1 MQFIPPNKRRPRR
14 QTALDYAPGEQK
26 ASRAVKAEKIEL
38 ILRKRIA
45 LPGASVLDVG
55 TGAGIIAEHF
65 HGLVG
70 TKGYVAAI
78 DVVRRLNTK
87 VPIDFRLVSEV
98 ELPFPAEYFDIVI
111 YNHVLEHVGDRQDQ
125 TEHLREIRRVLKEFG
140 IIYLAVPNRWAPV
153 EPHYHLPLLSWLPQR
168 LRSPYVRLT
177 NRGQV
182 YGCNPL
188 SKSDLLKVLKSAQLS
203 GTDVTLEALRV
214 ISIQGYWP
222 RPASAVLSCIPDVVL
237 HRILHFSPTLVFL
250 VKKMQ
255 KGD

>member
-1 MQFIPPNKRRPRR
+1 MQFIPPNKRKPRR

-26 ASRAVKAEKIEL
+26 APRAVKAEKIEL

-70 TKGYVAAI
+70 TKGYVAAV

-153 EPHYHLPLLSWLPQR
+153 R

-250 VKKMQ
+250 VKKIQ